1 MRRRAFIAAL
11 GGAATLSL
19 SASLRLN
26 AQSGG
31 VPRVGVLMGIAADD
45 PEAVLPDRQLGAI
58 SGSGR
63 QERSVAFDDYS
74 IVNPLALIIGAQR
87 SVSARIR

>member
-1 MRRRAFIAAL
+1 M
-11 GGAATLSL
+11 
-19 SASLRLN
+19 
-26 AQSGG
+26 
-31 VPRVGVLMGIAADD
+31 PRCL
-45 PEAVLPDRQLGAI
+45 LGAI
-58 SGSGR
+58 SGSGGR